1 MDQPGKPRRRPK
13 AAPPTAAPQSA
24 DDPVARERREKIA
37 KIKKAIEDG
46 TYEVSSE
53 EVARKLIQHMLEPTE

>member
-13 AAPPTAAPQSA
+13 AAPPTAAPPCA
-24 DDPVARERREKIA
+24 DPVARERREKIA